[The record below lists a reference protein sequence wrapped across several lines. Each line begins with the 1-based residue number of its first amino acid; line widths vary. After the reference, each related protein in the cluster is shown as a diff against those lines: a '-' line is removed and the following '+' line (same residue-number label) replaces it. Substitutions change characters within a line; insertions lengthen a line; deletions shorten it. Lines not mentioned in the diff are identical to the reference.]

1 MRDLVAVSW
10 LSPSRRTLLSIGAV
24 VLVVSLCAL
33 LKVNSGGRD
42 APAQELLTG
51 SIPRAVAAR
60 KSPPNDPMV
69 AFLLPEP
76 LKNTEVDV
84 REVHFTRSR
93 PTRQCYKMR

>member
-24 VLVVSLCAL
+24 VLVVFSLCAI

-69 AFLLPEP
+69 AFLRPEP
-76 LKNTEVDV
+76 LQNTAVDGRAV
-84 REVHFTRSR
+84 PLPR
-93 PTRQCYKMR
+93 PRPKRP

>member
-24 VLVVSLCAL
+24 VLVVFSLCAL

-69 AFLLPEP
+69 AFLRAEP
-76 LKNTEVDV
+76 LQNTAVDGRAV
-84 REVHFTRSR
+84 PWPR
-93 PTRQCYKMR
+93 PRPKRP